1 MAVIHDIFNKN
12 LLVLFSDK
20 TIYLKLFLVCMFVSV
35 YSLKEATP
43 KFSKTQD
50 F

>member
-12 LLVLFSDK
+12 VLILFSDK
-20 TIYLKLFLVCMFVSV
+20 TILSLFVSV